1 MDINLIRSLVTVAA
15 FLCFVGILLWAYS
28 GRSRERF
35 REAAQIPFNED
46 RAPGAAARRGS
57 RSE

>member
-1 MDINLIRSLVTVAA
+1 MDINFIRSLVTVAA

-35 REAAQIPFNED
+35 REAALIPFTED
-46 RAPGAAARRGS
+46 SAPGAAARRGPGS
-57 RSE
+57 A

>member
-28 GRSRERF
+28 GRSR
-35 REAAQIPFNED
+35 
-46 RAPGAAARRGS
+46 
-57 RSE
+57 